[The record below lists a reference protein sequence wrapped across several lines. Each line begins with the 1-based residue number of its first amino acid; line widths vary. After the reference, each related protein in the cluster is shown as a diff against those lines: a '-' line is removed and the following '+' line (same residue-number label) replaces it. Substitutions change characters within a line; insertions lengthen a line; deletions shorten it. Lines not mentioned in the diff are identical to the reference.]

1 MMCHQERIL
10 ANVLGVQIAQ
20 QFLRIIMN
28 RDILKGKNTKETS
41 NLTFLSIAHY
51 EINFFNGG

>member
-1 MMCHQERIL
+1 MNVIKLSQGFLSGKKYGNDAMMCHQERIL

-28 RDILKGKNTKETS
+28 RD
-41 NLTFLSIAHY
+41 
-51 EINFFNGG
+51 